1 MTLDQQ
7 IEKTGR
13 TARNPVLAA
22 ALIAYGTLFL
32 LFVTTPESVVSWLQ
46 GLNTSALQQHALHA
60 AEVVQ
65 TVSDR
70 VGLSAPFLHARAAFL
85 TETEGQ

>member
-1 MTLDQQ
+1 MAIDQKT
-7 IEKTGR
+7 EKAGR

-22 ALIAYGTLFL
+22 ALIVYGTLSL
-32 LFVTTPESVVSWLQ
+32 LLATMPGSVVSWLQ
-46 GLNTSALQQHALHA
+46 GLNASAAQEQALRA

-70 VGLSAPFLHARAAFL
+70 VGLSAPFLRARSVFL
-85 TETEGQ
+85 KETGDQ